1 MLVSSGATNFFTLVR
16 YNPPELLE
24 DYLFLK
30 EEKEKKR
37 KRPVRKTDNSI
48 EDEDLSFN
56 SLSSDSDQTEKNSE
70 TAEEIIFMLFGP
82 RVWEHEGGQKAKKD
96 F

>member
-24 DYLFLK
+24 DYLCIK
-30 EEKEKKR
+30 KEREEKR
-37 KRPVRKTDNSI
+37 RRSVRKTENST

-56 SLSSDSDQTEKNSE
+56 SLSSDSDQTDKNSE

-82 RVWEHEGGQKAKKD
+82 RVWEHEGD
-96 F
+96 IH

>member
-24 DYLFLK
+24 DYMFLK
-30 EEKEKKR
+30 KEKEKKS
-37 KRPVRKTDNSI
+37 KRHVRKTDNSI

-82 RVWEHEGGQKAKKD
+82 RVWEHEGDVNQ
-96 F
+96 